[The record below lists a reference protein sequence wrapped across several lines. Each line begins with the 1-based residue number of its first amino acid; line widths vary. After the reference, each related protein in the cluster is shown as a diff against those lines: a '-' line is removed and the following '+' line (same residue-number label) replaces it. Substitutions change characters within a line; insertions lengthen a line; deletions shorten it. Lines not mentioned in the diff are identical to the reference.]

1 LWAAKPTTP
10 AEIEYSI
17 GKENASTLKRSLFL
31 CLAQLL
37 NLQAVWLDVMLLN
50 MKPYSEDYRVV
61 ERNSQHNIGPNNMGR
76 FGIFEAHC
84 GGDGELALI
93 HYSPNRANSQNSR
106 RTESLVARVPS
117 SVGATDYPV

>member
-1 LWAAKPTTP
+1 
-10 AEIEYSI
+10 
-17 GKENASTLKRSLFL
+17 LKRSLFL

-76 FGIFEAHC
+76 FGIFEAHY

-93 HYSPNRANSQNSR
+93 TTVPIAPTAKTVEELKALLQEYLQALEQPIIQFDDVPKHHR
-106 RTESLVARVPS
+106 ESN
-117 SVGATDYPV
+117 